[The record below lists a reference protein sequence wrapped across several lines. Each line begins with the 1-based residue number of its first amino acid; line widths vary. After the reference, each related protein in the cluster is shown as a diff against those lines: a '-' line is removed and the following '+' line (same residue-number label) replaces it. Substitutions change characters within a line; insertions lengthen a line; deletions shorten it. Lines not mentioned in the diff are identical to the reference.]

1 MKNLTS
7 GLWWRAAAI
16 RALRT
21 AGVLLAPYVPTILYT
36 GDFLIVASVVGF
48 GALGS
53 LVTSLAGIAET
64 EGKTVVWYYAVLER
78 SVKTAAQATLALFGT
93 STIFQNVDWSAA
105 PQLIGT
111 AVLGTLVLAFMD
123 FLPETEG
130 KPLAEAKVTA
140 ITNVS
145 VENPA
150 PTEKAVPVVASVDAL
165 DENVVQG
172 PDGSVG

>member
-7 GLWWRAAAI
+7 GSWWRAAGI

-36 GDFLIVASVVGF
+36 GDFLIVASVVVF

-53 LVTSLAGIAET
+53 FVTSLAGIAET

-93 STIFQNVDWSAA
+93 ATLFQDVDWSAA

-130 KPLAEAKVTA
+130 KPLAEAKVIA
-140 ITNVS
+140 VTNVS
-145 VENPA
+145 AEDPTR
-150 PTEKAVPVVASVDAL
+150 TEKVVPVVASVDSL
-165 DENVVQG
+165 DESVVQG